1 MKSETL
7 IIDDDKIIC
16 ILHEK
21 LCNIYQLPSP
31 RSFTRA
37 SEALAYIRGRNN
49 PGQSFTIL
57 LDINMPEMN
66 GWQFLEVLGNKKLHA
81 DIYLI
86 LVSSSVDKSDRE
98 QAKSYPLVDAFISK
112 PLDTCKIRGL
122 MEDKK
127 LLERT
132 DTLR

>member
-16 ILHEK
+16 ILHER
-21 LCNIYQLPSP
+21 LCKIYQLPSP

-37 SEALAYIRGRNN
+37 AEALAYIEARNN
-49 PGQSFTIL
+49 PGQNFTIL

-66 GWQFLEVLGNKKLHA
+66 GWQFLEVLGNKELQA
-81 DIYLI
+81 DIFLI
-86 LVSSSVDKSDRE
+86 LLSSSVDKSDRE

-112 PLDTCKIRGL
+112 PLDTSKIQGL

-127 LLERT
+127 LLERI
-132 DTLR
+132 DNLR

>member
-37 SEALAYIRGRNN
+37 AEALAYIQARNN

-66 GWQFLEVLGNKKLHA
+66 GWQFLDVLSNEELRA
-81 DIYLI
+81 SIYLV
-86 LVSSSVDKSDRE
+86 LLSSSVDKSDRE
-98 QAKSYPLVDAFISK
+98 QAKSCPLVDAFISK
-112 PLDTCKIRGL
+112 PLDTSKINGL
-122 MEDKK
+122 MADEK
-127 LLERT
+127 LLERI

>member
-21 LCNIYQLPSP
+21 LCKIYQLPSP

-37 SEALAYIRGRNN
+37 GEALAYIQARNN
-49 PGQSFTIL
+49 PDRSFTIL

-66 GWQFLEVLGNKKLHA
+66 GWQFLQALGKEELHA
-81 DIYLI
+81 DIYLV
-86 LVSSSVDKSDRE
+86 LLSSSVDKGDRE
-98 QAKSYPLVDAFISK
+98 QAKFYPLVDAFISK
-112 PLDTCKIRGL
+112 PLDTSKVRGL
-122 MEDKK
+122 MEDIK
-127 LLERT
+127 LLERIGA
-132 DTLR
+132 LR